1 MKGDESKKGQERGS
15 TEGPRRGEHRR
26 PPGFA
31 PSRSL
36 RASHADPPLQIIC
49 AAPPASACQGSCS
62 DTAFERGWRRSDTL
76 KLAQLEP
83 ASPPFLLRHS
93 LSPISVPLP
102 SFAYLRGRSW
112 LRRNITRG
120 RSRAGQPGLDR
131 SFSPLPAF
139 VGTAVFFVSASHP
152 HFLRL
157 GQKQIAPSSLC
168 PSLPANSFDQESPAV
183 PPADIP
189 VLPLPSLH
197 LEAETLGEGAM
208 RTRISSPH

>member
-1 MKGDESKKGQERGS
+1 MKGDESKTSKKGQERGS
-15 TEGPRRGEHRR
+15 TEGPWRGEHRR

-102 SFAYLRGRSW
+102 SFAYRGAGAGSAGT
-112 LRRNITRG
+112 LPG
-120 RSRAGQPGLDR
+120 AAAGQDSQDLTE
-131 SFSPLPAF
+131 AF
-139 VGTAVFFVSASHP
+139 
-152 HFLRL
+152 
-157 GQKQIAPSSLC
+157 
-168 PSLPANSFDQESPAV
+168 
-183 PPADIP
+183 
-189 VLPLPSLH
+189 LPSL
-197 LEAETLGEGAM
+197 LL
-208 RTRISSPH
+208 